1 MNGDAQAR
9 TGTGAGRSGGGG
21 AGGGAGAERSGGEGA
36 GGGPTAERS
45 GGGGAGTGPG
55 AGQSGGEG
63 AGTGPLTERNG
74 GGAGGG
80 PGAERNG
87 GEGAG
92 TGPLAEQG
100 GGEGTGTG
108 PLAEQG
114 GGEGTGTGP
123 LAEQGGGEG
132 TGTGPGA
139 GRDGGEGTGTGPGAG
154 RDGGEGAGTGPGA
167 GQSGGEGAGTGPGAG
182 QSGGEGA
189 GTGPGTER
197 NRGEGA
203 GGGAAGGTS
212 GTRAGGRSGGGA
224 VGGGGVGPRV
234 LVNAQ
239 PFGFG
244 PAAAAAVLADE
255 LAPHCD
261 RLAYI
266 GAGHTLDL
274 QRRPPYTAVHDIT
287 GLPEPARLDRLRQL
301 GEDYDLLLTAMDFP
315 MAALARRAGLRV
327 AVYDALTWYWPDL
340 PAVVRDPSVLYLAQD
355 FFGVRERVAL
365 ETPSTGRAVVVAPL
379 IAPGPP
385 WRGGGGH
392 VLVNLAGLHNPFWH
406 PRETAAYARLMVAA
420 VRAGTPAGLRVT
432 VAASRLTAGELAGP
446 AREPT
451 GPTECGPGTTV
462 GTYRRAEVLRL
473 MSEAAYAFMTPGL
486 GNVYDAA
493 ATGVPTVWLPP
504 ANNTQGLQSGLL
516 HAHGCCDARM
526 DWAGLGHAVDYR
538 APEAVAMAGLAAAV
552 RETGDDRRLRDLLT
566 GLVTTAS
573 AALDGTV
580 PGLARALTDRFG
592 HGGARDAAAEV
603 VKWAARRGR

>member
-1 MNGDAQAR
+1 M
-9 TGTGAGRSGGGG
+9 
-21 AGGGAGAERSGGEGA
+21 
-36 GGGPTAERS
+36 
-45 GGGGAGTGPG
+45 
-55 AGQSGGEG
+55 
-63 AGTGPLTERNG
+63 
-74 GGAGGG
+74 
-80 PGAERNG
+80 
-87 GEGAG
+87 
-92 TGPLAEQG
+92 
-100 GGEGTGTG
+100 
-108 PLAEQG
+108 
-114 GGEGTGTGP
+114 
-123 LAEQGGGEG
+123 
-132 TGTGPGA
+132 
-139 GRDGGEGTGTGPGAG
+139 
-154 RDGGEGAGTGPGA
+154 
-167 GQSGGEGAGTGPGAG
+167 
-182 QSGGEGA
+182 
-189 GTGPGTER
+189 
-197 NRGEGA
+197 
-203 GGGAAGGTS
+203 
-212 GTRAGGRSGGGA
+212 
-224 VGGGGVGPRV
+224 
-234 LVNAQ
+234 
-239 PFGFG
+239 
-244 PAAAAAVLADE
+244 
-255 LAPHCD
+255 
-261 RLAYI
+261 AYI

-365 ETPSTGRAVVVAPL
+365 KTASTGRAVVVAPL